1 LIKLWNRGSIE
12 CENQERR
19 EREIWRMEG
28 EREIVKGGVRVTG
41 LTLSPTAKIFVVKN
55 LVY

>member
-1 LIKLWNRGSIE
+1 
-12 CENQERR
+12 
-19 EREIWRMEG
+19 MEG